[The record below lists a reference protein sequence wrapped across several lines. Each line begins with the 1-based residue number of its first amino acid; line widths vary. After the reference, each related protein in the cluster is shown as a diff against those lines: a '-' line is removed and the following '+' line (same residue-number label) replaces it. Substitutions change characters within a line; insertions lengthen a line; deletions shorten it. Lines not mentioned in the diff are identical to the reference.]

1 MASDRRGLWLT
12 ALLAVGAAGVV
23 FGFLPGAWP
32 NPLPQGTLD
41 AEGSRLRLWA
51 AANAVDAACARGDV
65 AAFAGVVTDAHRDRL
80 GRELGAMDRSLD
92 GAALRDLG
100 TRRGLDYSAWL
111 ARPLL
116 AGEVRGP
123 RAAVA
128 VQRPAGDGVQ
138 VLSFVWDGHV
148 LRLDDSRH
156 SPQCKTAAMARAAV
170 ADAVLRRAR

>member
-1 MASDRRGLWLT
+1 
-12 ALLAVGAAGVV
+12 VGAAGVV

-32 NPLPQGTLD
+32 NPLPQGPLD
-41 AEGSRLRLWA
+41 AEGSVLRLWA
-51 AANAVDAACARGDV
+51 AASAVDAACTRGDV
-65 AAFAGVVTDAHRDRL
+65 AAFSAVVTDAWRERL
-80 GRELGAMDRSLD
+80 GRELGVVDRPLD
-92 GAALRDLG
+92 SALLRDLG
-100 TRRGLDYSAWL
+100 ARRGLDYREWL

-128 VQRPAGDGVQ
+128 VQRPAGDGAQ

-156 SPQCKTAAMARAAV
+156 SPQVRSPAMARAAV
-170 ADAVLRRAR
+170 ADAVLRRTR